1 MDVPLGRQ
9 GQEAQWQRK
18 RHSLFTFSQPDPGQI
33 DMSLLGTDHDAGHDG
48 LSGADRKPHKSGTE
62 TLQLICFQAG
72 LETPLLALRKQEQ
85 QLVTLE
91 HLEGI
96 GMGGFDAAQFTG
108 DIGEDRRKFE
118 VLPVSEDARHASAR
132 SEYLVSNQDGVKSRA
147 ARMIRRNDGSAFEL
161 LQVLLARDF
170 DSQPAAH
177 GLHRDSREDPIKH
190 AHGRGLT
197 ACR

>member
-1 MDVPLGRQ
+1 MDMPFRRQRQKAQRQ
-9 GQEAQWQRK
+9 GK
-18 RHSLFTFSQPDPGQI
+18 SHTLFAFSQTDPGQI

-48 LSGADRKPHKSGTE
+48 LSRADCKAHEPGSE
-62 TLQLICFQAG
+62 ALQLICFQAG

-108 DIGEDRRKFE
+108 DIGEDGRKFE

-132 SEYLVSNQDGVKSRA
+132 SEYLVRNQDGVKSRA

>member
-18 RHSLFTFSQPDPGQI
+18 GHSLFTFSQPDPGQI

-72 LETPLLALRKQEQ
+72 LEAPFLALRKKEQ

-91 HLEGI
+91 HFEGI
-96 GMGGFDAAQFTG
+96 GVGGFDAAQFTR
-108 DIGEDRRKFE
+108 DIGEDRRKLQ
-118 VLPVSEDARHASAR
+118 VLPISEDTRHTAARP
-132 SEYLVSNQDGVKSRA
+132 EDLVGNEDGVKSRA
-147 ARMIRRNDGSAFEL
+147 ARMIGRNDGPAFEL
-161 LQVLLARDF
+161 FEVFFAGDF
-170 DSQPAAH
+170 DPQPPPH
-177 GLHRDSREDPIKH
+177 RLHRDARKNPIQH
-190 AHGRGLT
+190 AHGRGLP
-197 ACR
+197 ACP